1 MLFISNKST
10 WLDIGDDHWL
20 GNTVTLTTV
29 KALLPALK
37 GNLPIRDLHNLSQ
50 VLSHVSP
57 LVWSLSP
64 SLSARIR
71 PQLPKEKI
79 EGCHICTY
87 VMPEEP
93 QVVLGKDKAFTYDY
107 VFDMDT
113 QQETIYTHCTERL
126 IEGCLEG
133 YNATIFAYGQVS
145 QQAFAAH
152 VLVEGHGALPFLLML
167 TAHRYGMN
175 IHKLSH
181 IFTFSQ
187 SFAQGSGTPS
197 RNKRF
202 MASCDMKLISFSH
215 R

>member
-87 VMPEEP
+87 VMPGEP

-152 VLVEGHGALPFLLML
+152 VLVEGHGALPFF
-167 TAHRYGMN
+167 THVNSTPVWHEYTQAQ
-175 IHKLSH
+175 SH
-181 IFTFSQ
+181 IHIQ
-187 SFAQGSGTPS
+187 SKFCS
-197 RNKRF
+197 RERH
-202 MASCDMKLISFSH
+202 SFQKQKIYGIM
-215 R
+215 

>member
-20 GNTVTLTTV
+20 GNTVTLTTA

-57 LVWSLSP
+57 LLWSLSP

-87 VMPEEP
+87 VMPGEP

-152 VLVEGHGALPFLLML
+152 VLVEGHGALPFF
-167 TAHRYGMN
+167 THVNSTPVWHEYTQAQ
-175 IHKLSH
+175 SH
-181 IFTFSQ
+181 IHIQSKFFSRERH
-187 SFAQGSGTPS
+187 SFQKQKIYGI
-197 RNKRF
+197 
-202 MASCDMKLISFSH
+202 M
-215 R
+215 